1 MEDIL
6 ADLVNFIGRSME
18 LGTVDEDYGQLEM
31 LDREDGDS
39 YPLAFPAVLVDAPD
53 ASWSNLA
60 GRSQTGTVT
69 VRVRLLVD
77 CYDDTHRGSGTTELM
92 ACRDALRRRLHA
104 LLQGHRI
111 CGSSPMSRSASRFYT
126 ANHGIKVYESTYTLE
141 VREFL
146 EEPHTV
152 TQAPIVKIKA
162 GIIE

>member
-6 ADLVNFIGRSME
+6 ADLVNLIGRSME

-31 LDREDGDS
+31 LDQEGRDS
-39 YPLAFPAVLVDAPD
+39 YPLVFPAVLVDAPD

-69 VRVRLLVD
+69 VRVRLLAD
-77 CYDDTHRGSGTTELM
+77 CYDDTHRGSGTTDLI
-92 ACRDALRRRLHA
+92 ARRDAARRRLHA
-104 LLQGHRI
+104 LLQGHSI
-111 CGSSPMSRSASRFYT
+111 CGSSPMSRTASRFYT
-126 ANHGIKVYESTYTLE
+126 ANHGIKVYESTYMLQ

-152 TQAPIVKIKA
+152 TQAPTVKIKA